1 MNAVGKE
8 AVNELR
14 NKIRTELIKKI
25 EPHIRRKCQKF
36 VQNNQHIGSGVKNRM
51 LALFDELKDE
61 VVEAAEGPAT
71 ELLVEKFKEVEK
83 EILSAFGENFAPL
96 KDAADALLQRKGK
109 NIQQDDVQS
118 AVAIEAALSN
128 MPRTLESVA

>member
-8 AVNELR
+8 AVDELR
-14 NKIRTELIKKI
+14 KKIRTELFNKI
-25 EPHIRRKCQKF
+25 EPHIRRRCQKF
-36 VQNNQHIGSGVKNRM
+36 VQDKQHEGSGVKNRM
-51 LALFDELKDE
+51 LQLFDDLKDE
-61 VVEAAEGPAT
+61 VVAAAEGPAT

-83 EILSAFGENFAPL
+83 EILLAFGENFEPL
-96 KDAADALLQRKGK
+96 KKGAAALLQRKGK
-109 NIQQDDVQS
+109 NIQQDDIQI